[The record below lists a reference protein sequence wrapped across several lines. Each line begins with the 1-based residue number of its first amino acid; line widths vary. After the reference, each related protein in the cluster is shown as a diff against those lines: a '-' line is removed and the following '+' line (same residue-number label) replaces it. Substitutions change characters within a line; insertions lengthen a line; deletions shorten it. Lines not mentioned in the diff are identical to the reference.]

1 MSDYTRKDTESAF
14 AIVPA
19 MALFGVIAAILFGLL
34 QGDPPAPTPST
45 FQTAE
50 PRVVTVEPTA
60 TSAPT
65 QTPSPE
71 PVAVAMFDPAL
82 VDTGR
87 GLYQISCAACH
98 GPDAHGIPG
107 LGKDLVASEFMDG
120 LDEDGFVAFVNV
132 GRSAFDPLN
141 TTGIDMPAKGVN
153 PSLTDDDIRALWSF
167 LRSETA
173 NLEAPAVV
181 EEEATT
187 EGEADTTADTSTVE
201 TAAFTAIVPDGSLD
215 ASVLAFDPQSAYMWS
230 CSGCH
235 GVDGGGA
242 DGLGPALSESDLI
255 NDESGDGIFEFLT
268 DVSPVANPED
278 SFPHPYRAE
287 PLILSDAQIRELIA
301 YIFTLM
307 E

>member
-1 MSDYTRKDTESAF
+1 MSDLSSRQSDSSF
-14 AIVPA
+14 AVVPA
-19 MALFGVIAAILFGLL
+19 IALLAIIGAILFGLL
-34 QGDPPAPTPST
+34 QSDPPTPTPST

-50 PRVVTVEPTA
+50 PRVVAIEPTV

-98 GPDAHGIPG
+98 GPDARGIRG
-107 LGKDLVASEFMDG
+107 LGKDLVASEFVGG

-173 NLEAPAVV
+173 NLEAPPVV
-181 EEEATT
+181 EETTT
-187 EGEADTTADTSTVE
+187 EGEADTTTDTTTVE

-215 ASVLAFDPQSAYMWS
+215 VSELAFDPQSAYMWS

-235 GVDGGGA
+235 GADGGGV
-242 DGLGPALSESDLI
+242 DGLGPALSESDLVD
-255 NDESGDGIFEFLT
+255 DESGDGLFEFLT
-268 DVSPVANPED
+268 DVSPVANPEEG
-278 SFPHPYRAE
+278 FQHPYRAE